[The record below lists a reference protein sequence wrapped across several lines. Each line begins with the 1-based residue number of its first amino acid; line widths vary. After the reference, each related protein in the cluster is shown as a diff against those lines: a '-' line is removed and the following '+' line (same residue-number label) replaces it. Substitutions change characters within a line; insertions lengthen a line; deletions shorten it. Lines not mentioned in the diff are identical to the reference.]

1 MNHEEEDIEQVSW
14 TMLIDLAE
22 QLVEL
27 SITSKEGE
35 EIVRTNVSAG

>member
-1 MNHEEEDIEQVSW
+1 MDEQETEQVSW

-35 EIVRTNVSAG
+35 EIVRTNASTR

>member
-1 MNHEEEDIEQVSW
+1 MDEEETEQVSW